1 MNNSQ
6 AHNAFVLSLKT
17 NHQMDDSAIKNLSE
31 SYIVMPRIQ
40 EELYRDLSVKSG
52 IIGCFLSD
60 KSLVLINMS
69 DATEIL
75 QRTRNKLEILEIT
88 DSQVYNKILYRIN
101 KQFNYWFQECIIYP
115 TNLDVIDWGVI
126 DFRDIISNIKYMDF
140 QTGPLPPRFNKFNA
154 IDTKTPKGP
163 SNNEHNEQPS
173 RKKAIK
179 SKLSKEKNESTL
191 SE

>member
-154 IDTKTPKGP
+154 IDIKTPKGP